1 MNISDLVTHFWMIL
15 HQNKDFRQ
23 KTVHVFVHSESEVAA
38 FSEERKWPIKSRSP
52 SNTFNMS
59 LKPFAILKTYGCYF
73 KSLESLREE
82 MEKIF

>member
-15 HQNKDFRQ
+15 HQDKDFRQ

-59 LKPFAILKTYGCYF
+59 LKPFAILKTYGCYSE
-73 KSLESLREE
+73 SLE
-82 MEKIF
+82 IF